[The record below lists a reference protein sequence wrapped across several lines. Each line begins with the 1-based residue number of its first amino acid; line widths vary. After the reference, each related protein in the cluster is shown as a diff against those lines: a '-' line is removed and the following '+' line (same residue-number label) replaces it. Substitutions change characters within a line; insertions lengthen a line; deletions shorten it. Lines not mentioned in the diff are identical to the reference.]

1 MARVAEYLV
10 SIFED
15 AIREG
20 NYDIKDI
27 TKKALAKRKELKL
40 SGFAGGE
47 EVILRNFK
55 TYLADKNSMSVE
67 AYTKYIKDRINNPE
81 LPQTP
86 NWNRPLAGTPFEAKG
101 IGATKN
107 TPVGNLN
114 KALASLT
121 DEEKKAWRSYT
132 DKQQKKAKYERKFK
146 TSERFDPE
154 TGKFVYDPNIKKDAL
169 AKKYIRKNKR
179 RALKAGA
186 YDELTPK
193 EKLKFEFFEKRISTM
208 GDLIKKNPNYMLGND
223 EVVKALSTAVDPKTG
238 KIISKKPT
246 FTDLKKRRAFEVEHI
261 DPVIGGQT
269 KGRGAFLRNL
279 QVLPEPIHNNFK
291 NNAETFL
298 NKNFGNPKYESEI
311 KNILDKANELK
322 VQLRVNNVGSVGY
335 KPKFEN
341 FLDKADDV
349 FNFYVRDA
357 EAKKLY
363 SQEID
368 NLKPANVKYNW
379 KQLGFDKPPSI
390 EVVND
395 IIAETT
401 RPAFVGSEVA
411 KEGVLIDTF
420 VKKVQSVPGGC
431 RAVVTR
437 ALGGTIDACEA
448 IIKAD
453 PKAAAVKLNNAIT
466 ATKGPLKE
474 LKEDSKKLANF
485 IDTGQIT
492 TADNL
497 PRPDDAKLADTFKET
512 NLRWNNDVGAFE
524 TANGDV
530 ATQADI
536 KQYAADNPM
545 EIKVGEKPVEVATNK
560 SVLANVGKTMARIG
574 APLPTAVLDSYFI
587 GQQVKEGKGTAEIA
601 SDPLNWIGL
610 AAMEPL
616 SKVSGIAESGKLNS
630 ALRLG
635 LNPATIRGISRF
647 AGLPGLAVSTAM
659 TAYDQYKKYQN
670 EEGFIYNLFNKEG
683 K

>member
-1 MARVAEYLV
+1 MALDYEKFKKIIAKIKSERPTRIGKGGSTSVFTKNKEFQKIVKEITEAGVPIKEAAKKLGVAH
-10 SIFED
+10 STISN
-15 AIREG
+15 A
-20 NYDIKDI
+20 
-27 TKKALAKRKELKL
+27 RKELGL
-40 SGFAGGE
+40 ATRADVGGYS
-47 EVILRNFK
+47 
-55 TYLADKNSMSVE
+55 YLDDPKNI
-67 AYTKYIKDRINNPE
+67 KYIKKNIGNKKLTTMGKELFPNVPVETSLARIRLLREKHLPKSLRTGKFSAEAKAELSPE
-81 LPQTP
+81 KAAERARNRARIRTAKLTKNSDVNVERSINKLKKGYGVDLAHLQRKSLPQTTTNIGMDIP
-86 NWNRPLAGTPFEAKG
+86 ASNR
-101 IGATKN
+101 GAMEVVEKIISNLENTNKKLYNTYKN
-107 TPVGNLN
+107 KTLPKNVIDKIELNNQKIIDLVYKSNGAVVGNILDDKTGKATEFLGSYKYSADDGLFNLPMKEIAKDPQSLAEFKVVALN
-114 KALASLT
+114 KAEQIAKLKGKTVEDLFPDLLADPDIKKRT
-121 DEEKKAWRSYT
+121 DQILSEKKLVDNFA
-132 DKQQKKAKYERKFK
+132 QK
-146 TSERFDPE
+146 
-154 TGKFVYDPNIKKDAL
+154 
-169 AKKYIRKNKR
+169 
-179 RALKAGA
+179 
-186 YDELTPK
+186 
-193 EKLKFEFFEKRISTM
+193 
-208 GDLIKKNPNYMLGND
+208 
-223 EVVKALSTAVDPKTG
+223 VK
-238 KIISKKPT
+238 
-246 FTDLKKRRAFEVEHI
+246 
-261 DPVIGGQT
+261 
-269 KGRGAFLRNL
+269 
-279 QVLPEPIHNNFK
+279 
-291 NNAETFL
+291 
-298 NKNFGNPKYESEI
+298 
-311 KNILDKANELK
+311 
-322 VQLRVNNVGSVGY
+322 
-335 KPKFEN
+335 
-341 FLDKADDV
+341 
-349 FNFYVRDA
+349 
-357 EAKKLY
+357 
-363 SQEID
+363 
-368 NLKPANVKYNW
+368 
-379 KQLGFDKPPSI
+379 SI
-390 EVVND
+390 
-395 IIAETT
+395 
-401 RPAFVGSEVA
+401 
-411 KEGVLIDTF
+411 
-420 VKKVQSVPGGC
+420 PGGC

-492 TADNL
+492 TADKL
-497 PRPDDAKLADTFKET
+497 PRPNNAKLADTFKET

-560 SVLANVGKTMARIG
+560 SVLKNVGRTMARIG

-587 GQQVKEGKGTAEIA
+587 GQQVKDGKGTAEIA